1 MKYIV
6 SVLVFV
12 SVAVSCTHDNEEMPL
27 HHELDCSEI
36 SIDFESDVFP
46 IFASNCASSTCHAF
60 PANEGGINL
69 TGYSK
74 IVDAVNEAPILEAI
88 KREDAEV
95 QFMPANSGKLD
106 QSKIDI
112 IECWIEA
119 GMPE

>member
-1 MKYIV
+1 MTYYPYVLFIV
-6 SVLVFV
+6 IGAS
-12 SVAVSCTHDNEEMPL
+12 SCKHEIEDLPLPHDLE
-27 HHELDCSEI
+27 CSSI
-36 SIDFESDVFP
+36 TIDFEKDVLP
-46 IFASNCASSTCHAF
+46 IFASNCAFTTCHAY

-74 IVDAVNEAPILEAI
+74 IVDAVNEAPILQAI
-88 KREDAEV
+88 KREDVEI

-112 IECWIEA
+112 IECWIQA